1 MWKVA
6 FVLAALA
13 VSASPL
19 DAAPDEGRKMQKS
32 ELRRDVERISKEI
45 YPRQEQPARP
55 AGGRALKKR

>member
-19 DAAPDEGRKMQKS
+19 DAAPDERRKVQKS
-32 ELRRDVERISKEI
+32 ELRRDVDRISKEI
-45 YPRQEQPARP
+45 YPPQEQRP
-55 AGGRALKKR
+55 RQSTRASKKR